1 MINIPLRIK
10 KEQVSIE
17 IIIEHNLSSL
27 KLLMFSKIDL
37 SYEFILEFSILYIL
51 ITDKVSVFKYF
62 KFNKALL
69 FSDSIIL

>member
-51 ITDKVSVFKYF
+51 ITDKVGVFKYF

-69 FSDSIIL
+69 FFQIV

>member
-1 MINIPLRIK
+1 MINISLRIK

-37 SYEFILEFSILYIL
+37 SYEFILEFSILY
-51 ITDKVSVFKYF
+51 
-62 KFNKALL
+62 
-69 FSDSIIL
+69 

>member
-37 SYEFILEFSILYIL
+37 SYEFILEFFILYIL

-69 FSDSIIL
+69 FFQIV

>member
-10 KEQVSIE
+10 KEQVSIK

-69 FSDSIIL
+69 FFR